1 MSEIIITLN
10 KNDIGNLLLGGEI
23 QIATSVS
30 RFDNLQRIV
39 MKYDDYYNCFT
50 VEEDWNDSRMI
61 HTLLWK
67 ESDRYGIYLYK
78 SKNRK
83 IE

>member
-30 RFDNLQRIV
+30 RFDNLQGIV
-39 MKYDDYYNCFT
+39 IKHDDYNDYCT
-50 VEEDWNDSRMI
+50 VEEDLNN
-61 HTLLWK
+61 
-67 ESDRYGIYLYK
+67 EC
-78 SKNRK
+78 
-83 IE
+83 

>member
-1 MSEIIITLN
+1 MSKIIITLN

-30 RFDNLQRIV
+30 RFYNLQRIV

-50 VEEDWNDSRMI
+50 VEED
-61 HTLLWK
+61 
-67 ESDRYGIYLYK
+67 
-78 SKNRK
+78 
-83 IE
+83 